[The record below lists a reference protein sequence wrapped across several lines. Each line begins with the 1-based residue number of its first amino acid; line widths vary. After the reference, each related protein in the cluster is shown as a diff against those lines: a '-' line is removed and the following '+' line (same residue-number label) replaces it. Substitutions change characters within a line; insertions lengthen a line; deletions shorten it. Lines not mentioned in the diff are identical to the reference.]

1 MAISLQE
8 QLLKA
13 GLSTQTKAKTLKTN
27 KRKQVNAQRKNKV
40 TVSNDTKAVLEQAKR
55 QQAETD
61 RQLNQ
66 AKQQQAE
73 KKAISAQIK
82 QLIELNKVPHDKD
95 GEAYNFSD
103 QAKVKKIY
111 VSPDVRTQ
119 ISEGRLAIVKIQQ
132 RYEIVPAEIALKIR
146 QRDDACVLLLNDC
159 MGATDET
166 DLYANYQIPD
176 DLMW

>member
-27 KRKQVNAQRKNKV
+27 KRKQVKVQRKNKV
-40 TVSNDTKAVLEQAKR
+40 MVNNDTKASLEKAQR
-55 QQAETD
+55 QQAEKD

-66 AKQQQAE
+66 EKQQQAE
-73 KKAISAQIK
+73 KKAITAQIK
-82 QLIELNKVPHDKD
+82 QLIDLNKVTQDKD

-103 QAKVKKIY
+103 HNHVKKIY
-111 VSPDVRTQ
+111 VHQDVRTQ

-146 QRDDACVLLLNDC
+146 QRDASYVLLLNDC
-159 MGATDET
+159 KEKVEET

>member
-13 GLSTQTKAKTLKTN
+13 GLSSKTKAKTVKTN
-27 KRKQVNAQRKNKV
+27 KRKQVKAQRKNNV
-40 TVSNDTKAVLEQAKR
+40 TVTDDTKTSLENAKR
-55 QQAETD
+55 EQVEKD

-66 AKQQQAE
+66 DKQQHAE
-73 KKAISAQIK
+73 KKAINAQIK
-82 QLIELNKVPHDKD
+82 QLIDLNKVPQDKE

-103 QAKVKKIY
+103 HNKIKKVY
-111 VSPDVRTQ
+111 VSSEVRIQ
-119 ISEGRLAIVKIQQ
+119 ISAGRLAIVKIQQ

-159 MGATDET
+159 KENIEET
-166 DLYANYQIPD
+166 DLYADYQIPD